1 MTNSKQAILKNMTK
15 RFFKFWFPAVVWM
28 GLIFWASSFHTLRAS
43 PINWQDLIIR
53 KTAHFLEYVIL
64 FFLFFRGF
72 KNTTKLTLPRVLF
85 FSFICSVLYAVS
97 DEFHQT
103 LVDGRSGMVRDI
115 VIDSAGVFSGWLLAN
130 KTCRTGEEKKI

>member
-1 MTNSKQAILKNMTK
+1 MIKK
-15 RFFKFWFPAVVWM
+15 FFKFWLPAVIWM

-53 KTAHFLEYVIL
+53 KTAHFLEYTIL

-72 KNTTKLTLPRVLF
+72 KNTTKLTQSRALL
-85 FSFICSVLYAVS
+85 FSFIFSVLYAIS

-103 LVDGRSGMVRDI
+103 LVDGRSGMVRD
-115 VIDSAGVFSGWLLAN
+115 VFIDGTGSFFGWLAMI
-130 KTCRTGEEKKI
+130 KIRKIKKG